1 MNQRAAALSTD
12 DGNEVAT
19 IGHQIRRLRTNRGLT
34 LQELSAASGVAVGL
48 LSQVERGLSS
58 PSLRTLTKIR
68 TALDVPIGVF
78 FAPPAQLVQAE
89 AKFVRRFEHR
99 RTVDLGDMRLTKQL
113 LSPSPSSMMQ
123 LMMLVIPP
131 GGGAGPETYSYEG
144 EKAGL
149 VLDGFFKLHIAGEVY
164 DLRQNDSFQ
173 FDSSLPHTFENPR
186 TTEAR
191 VLWIVCK
198 PPVDRTL

>member
-1 MNQRAAALSTD
+1 MDQRTAALPA
-12 DGNEVAT
+12 GNDNEAAT
-19 IGHQIRRLRTNRGLT
+19 IGQQIRRLRTNRGLT

-68 TALDVPIGVF
+68 VALDVPIGVF
-78 FAPPAQLVQAE
+78 FAPPAQLAQAE
-89 AKFVRRFEHR
+89 AKFIRRFENR
-99 RTVDLGDMRLTKQL
+99 STVDLGDMRLVKQL
-113 LSPSPSSMMQ
+113 LSPSASSPMQ
-123 LMMLVIPP
+123 MMMLVIPP

-149 VLDGFFKLHIAGEVY
+149 VLEGFFKLHIAGEVY

-173 FDSSLPHTFENPR
+173 FDSALPHTFENPR
-186 TTEAR
+186 ATEAR